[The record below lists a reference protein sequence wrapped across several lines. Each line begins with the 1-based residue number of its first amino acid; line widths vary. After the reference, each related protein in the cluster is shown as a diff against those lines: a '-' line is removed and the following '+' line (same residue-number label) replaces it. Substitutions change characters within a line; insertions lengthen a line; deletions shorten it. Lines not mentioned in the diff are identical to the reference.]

1 MKCHVRCYF
10 ICLELPQNVSAA
22 DNGQRAAENGPAAE
36 NEQRAAEND
45 RHDLLLNIISVKVF
59 LILLLS
65 LQTLSVEQI
74 EKSTFSCRKEVVPL
88 EKG

>member
-45 RHDLLLNIISVKVF
+45 RHDLLLNIIS
-59 LILLLS
+59 L
-65 LQTLSVEQI
+65 
-74 EKSTFSCRKEVVPL
+74 
-88 EKG
+88 